1 MHLHQLAQ
9 GRQSAFV
16 NTPDL
21 MKYNDPQARFM
32 FEPLQALWIVGKSF
46 RQNLDG
52 DNSIQAGVDGAIDL
66 AHPACAQI
74 A

>member
-1 MHLHQLAQ
+1 M
-9 GRQSAFV
+9 
-16 NTPDL
+16 T
-21 MKYNDPQARFM
+21 PQARFM

-52 DNSIQAGVDGAIDL
+52 DNSIQPGVDGAIDL